1 MEDLTLVIPAK
12 YESDSLPKVIEE
24 LQNYKYKVLV
34 VLEKSDSETINSIK
48 KFDITKIYQSK
59 KGYGNAIREGIQ
71 NVKTEYICTYYA
83 DGSCDPKFLQDKL
96 DLCKKDYDFIFS
108 SRYLKN
114 AGSDDDTLITKIGN
128 FFFTI
133 IGNIFF
139 KLSISDILFTYV
151 AGKTE
156 SFKKLDLSSDDFCLC
171 VEIPIK
177 AKKLNMKFR
186 DYPSYERKRIAGFK
200 KVKEFKDGFKIL
212 SFMFFEFFKK
222 Q

>member
-1 MEDLTLVIPAK
+1 MEDLTLVIPAT

-83 DGSCDPKFLQDKL
+83 DGSCDPKFLKDKL

-108 SRYLKN
+108 SLYLKN

-128 FFFTI
+128 FSSQRLKY
-133 IGNIFF
+133 IF
-139 KLSISDILFTYV
+139 
-151 AGKTE
+151 
-156 SFKKLDLSSDDFCLC
+156 
-171 VEIPIK
+171 
-177 AKKLNMKFR
+177 
-186 DYPSYERKRIAGFK
+186 
-200 KVKEFKDGFKIL
+200 
-212 SFMFFEFFKK
+212 
-222 Q
+222 